1 MSECPLTAFARVS
14 ALPNSQIAIFIG
26 FLMLQSSPLGAA
38 SVFTIYNC
46 QALAT

>member
-1 MSECPLTAFARVS
+1 MSECPLLHSPVS

>member
-1 MSECPLTAFARVS
+1 MSECHLPHLPVS